1 MTSPKHRFSF
11 ARGLHDS
18 AAALLG
24 LALACAPAGPAF
36 AQKRYDPGASDTEV
50 RIGHIGPYSGPAS
63 AYATIG
69 KAASAYIAKVNA
81 EGGVHGRRIVLLSV
95 DDGYNP
101 AKTVEQ
107 ARKLVEH
114 DEVLALFA
122 PLGTAQNLAIQRY
135 MNAKKVPQL
144 FVGTGATRFGD
155 AKAFPWTM
163 GWQPTYQDEARI
175 YARHILATRPQAR
188 VAVLLQNDDFGRD
201 YLKGFVDALGDR
213 AAAMVV
219 AQASYEVSD
228 ATIDS
233 QLIALKASGADV
245 FFNIATP
252 KFAAQAIRKAAETGW
267 RPVQYLA
274 SVSIFVQAVLQPAGL
289 DNATGVIS
297 ASFIRDPDDATLQG
311 TRELAD
317 YRAFMRQYYPQGEP
331 GDFLNVLGYSQ
342 AQTLVQTIRQ
352 AGDELTRE
360 NLMRQAANLSMTL
373 PMLYPGIEVKTGP
386 DDYRPIQ
393 QVQLVRF
400 NGTRYEALGQPVGK

>member
-1 MTSPKHRFSF
+1 MMSPKNRFPL
-11 ARGLHDS
+11 ARGLRTC
-18 AAALLG
+18 AAALLA
-24 LALACAPAGPAF
+24 LALGATAF

-63 AYATIG
+63 AYGTIG

-81 EGGVHGRRIVLLSV
+81 EGGIHGRRIVLLSV

-175 YARHILATRPQAR
+175 YARHILATRPQAKI
-188 VAVLLQNDDFGRD
+188 AVLLQNDDFGKD
-201 YLKGFVDALGDR
+201 YLKGFVDALGDK
-213 AAAMVV
+213 AASMLV
-219 AQASYEVSD
+219 AQASYEVTD
-228 ATIDS
+228 ATVDS

-252 KFAAQAIRKAAETGW
+252 RFAAQAIRKAAETGW

-311 TRELAD
+311 TRELAE
-317 YRAFMRQYYPQGEP
+317 YRAFMQQYYPKGDP
-331 GDFLNVLGYSQ
+331 SDFLNVLGYSQ
-342 AQTLVQTIRQ
+342 AQTLVQAIRQ
-352 AGDELTRE
+352 AGDALTRE
-360 NLMRQAANLSMTL
+360 NLMRQAASLSMAL
-373 PMLYPGIEVKTGP
+373 PMLYPGIEVKTGA

-400 NGTRYEALGQPVGK
+400 NGTRYEPLGKPVGH

>member
-1 MTSPKHRFSF
+1 MMSPKNRSPL
-11 ARGLHDS
+11 AR
-18 AAALLG
+18 ALRGCFTVVLT
-24 LALACAPAGPAF
+24 LALAGAALAG
-36 AQKRYDPGASDTEV
+36 KRYDPGASDTEV

-63 AYATIG
+63 AYGTIG
-69 KAASAYIAKVNA
+69 KAAGAYIAKVNA
-81 EGGVHGRRIVLLSV
+81 EGGIQGRKIVLLSV

-107 ARKLVEH
+107 ARKLVEQ

-144 FVGTGATRFGD
+144 FVGSGASRFGD
-155 AKAFPWTM
+155 PKAFPWTM

-188 VAVLLQNDDFGRD
+188 VAVLLQNDDFGKD
-201 YLKGFVDALGDR
+201 YLKGFVEGLGDK
-213 AAAMVV
+213 AATMLV
-219 AQASYEVSD
+219 AQASYEVTD

-289 DNATGVIS
+289 ENATGVIS
-297 ASFIRDPDDATLQG
+297 ASFIRDPGDASLQG
-311 TRELAD
+311 TRELAE
-317 YRAFMRQYYPQGEP
+317 YRAFMQQYYPQGEP

-342 AQTLVQTIRQ
+342 AQTLVQVIRQ

-360 NLMRQAANLSMTL
+360 NLMRQAASLSMTL
-373 PMLYPGIEVKTGP
+373 PMLYPGIEVRTAP

-400 NGTRYEALGQPVGK
+400 NGTRYEPLGMPMGR

>member
-1 MTSPKHRFSF
+1 MMSPKNRSPLARVLRRCSTAVLAF
-11 ARGLHDS
+11 ALAG
-18 AAALLG
+18 AAL
-24 LALACAPAGPAF
+24 AD
-36 AQKRYDPGASDTEV
+36 KRYDPGASDTEV

-63 AYATIG
+63 AYGTIG
-69 KAASAYIAKVNA
+69 KAAGAYIAKVNA

-101 AKTVEQ
+101 ARTVEQ
-107 ARKLVEH
+107 ARRLVEQ

-163 GWQPTYQDEARI
+163 GWQPSYQDEARI
-175 YARHILATRPQAR
+175 YARHILATRPQAK
-188 VAVLLQNDDFGRD
+188 VAVLLQNDDFGKD
-201 YLKGFVDALGDR
+201 YLKGFVDALGDK
-213 AAAMVV
+213 AASMLV
-219 AQASYEVSD
+219 AQASYEVTD

-252 KFAAQAIRKAAETGW
+252 RFAAQAIRKAAETGW

-311 TRELAD
+311 TRELAE
-317 YRAFMRQYYPQGEP
+317 YRAFMQQYYPKGDP
-331 GDFLNVLGYSQ
+331 SDFLNVLGYSQ
-342 AQTLVQTIRQ
+342 AQTLVQAIRQ
-352 AGDELTRE
+352 AGDALTRE
-360 NLMRQAANLSMTL
+360 NLMRQAASLSMTL
-373 PMLYPGIEVKTGP
+373 PMLYPGIEVKTGA

-400 NGTRYEALGQPVGK
+400 NGTRYEPLGKPVGH

>member
-1 MTSPKHRFSF
+1 MMSPKNRSPLARVLRRCSTAVLAF
-11 ARGLHDS
+11 ALAG
-18 AAALLG
+18 AAL
-24 LALACAPAGPAF
+24 AD
-36 AQKRYDPGASDTEV
+36 KRYDPGASDTEV

-63 AYATIG
+63 AYGTIG
-69 KAASAYIAKVNA
+69 KAAGAYIAKVNA

-107 ARKLVEH
+107 ARRLVEQ

-155 AKAFPWTM
+155 PKAFPWTM

-188 VAVLLQNDDFGRD
+188 VAVLLQNDDFGKD
-201 YLKGFVDALGDR
+201 YLKGFVDALGDK
-213 AAAMVV
+213 AASMLV
-219 AQASYEVSD
+219 AQASYEVTD

-252 KFAAQAIRKAAETGW
+252 KFAAQAIRKVAETGW
-267 RPVQYLA
+267 RPVHYLA

-297 ASFIRDPDDATLQG
+297 ASFIRDPDDASLQG
-311 TRELAD
+311 TRELAE
-317 YRAFMRQYYPQGEP
+317 YRAFMQQYYPQGEP
-331 GDFLNVLGYSQ
+331 SDFLNVLGYSQ
-342 AQTLVQTIRQ
+342 AQTLVQVIRQ

-360 NLMRQAANLSMTL
+360 NLMRQAASLSMTL

-400 NGTRYEALGQPVGK
+400 NGTRYEPLGKPVGR

>member
-1 MTSPKHRFSF
+1 MLPKNRSPF
-11 ARGLHDS
+11 ARGLHTC
-18 AAALLG
+18 ATAV
-24 LALACAPAGPAF
+24 LALTLPGTAI

-63 AYATIG
+63 AYGTIG

-107 ARKLVEH
+107 ARKLVEQ

-144 FVGTGATRFGD
+144 FVATGATRFGD

-175 YARHILATRPQAR
+175 YAQHILATRPNAK
-188 VAVLLQNDDFGRD
+188 VAVLLQNDDFGKD
-201 YLKGFVDALGDR
+201 YLKGFLDALGDK
-213 AAAMVV
+213 AATMVV
-219 AQASYEVSD
+219 ARASYEVTD
-228 ATIDS
+228 ATVDS
-233 QLIALKASGADV
+233 QIIALKASGADV

-252 KFAAQAIRKAAETGW
+252 RFAAQAIRKAAETGW
-267 RPVQYLA
+267 RPLQYLA
-274 SVSIFVQAVLQPAGL
+274 SVSIFVQAVLKPAGL

-297 ASFIRDPDDATLQG
+297 ASFIRDPDDETLKD

-317 YRAFMRQYYPQGEP
+317 YRTFMQQYYPAGEAS
-331 GDFLNVLGYSQ
+331 DFLNVLGYST

-352 AGDELTRE
+352 AGDDLTRE
-360 NLMRQAANLSMTL
+360 NLMRQAANLSMVL
-373 PMLYPGIEVKTGP
+373 PMLHPGIEVKTGP
-386 DDYRPIQ
+386 DDYRPIEK
-393 QVQLVRF
+393 VQLVRF
-400 NGTRYEALGQPVGK
+400 NGTRYEAMGRPVGR